1 MEMKKSLIKLQCVA
15 ALMLTVGAPTMQS
28 VSLVHADTT
37 TQTQKDATS
46 FEAKLTSK
54 SEQPGTVLLRH
65 TGGKELSLTKVE
77 LIDKDGKSLA
87 TIYDAAKEDASVT
100 KKGDDIFVK
109 FNAPKAEGMT
119 VKVSYDKS
127 KLGDKEAIATVAV
140 LLKDNGG
147 TAASKQFNAKTE
159 SKDAINK
166 SMDDALNELKELNK
180 DTSKKEDDSKK
191 DDTSKKEDDSKND
204 DSKKDE
210 SKKEDDSKKDDSKKD
225 DSKKDDTSKKED
237 DSKKDESKKDDSK
250 KDDSKK
256 DETKPSTDLK
266 KDDSKKDETKPSTD
280 LKKEDTN
287 KKDDK
292 LPETKPSTDDK
303 KDDVKKDETK
313 PSTDVK
319 KDDVKKDETKPS
331 TDVKKDDVKKDET
344 KPSTDV
350 KKDDV
355 KKDETK
361 PSTDVKKD
369 DVKKEE
375 GNGKND
381 RPSLDDLKKDE
392 TKPSTDV
399 KKDETKTAPTAD
411 AKNLFAPIVKEKY
424 DLSTH
429 RVDRAKTISEL
440 LVSSYEKASKNSK
453 LSDNVKAEK
462 EAADKAVA
470 NLKAEA
476 AKTSATPESLN
487 KAYSPAFDA
496 VKALSDKIDGKV
508 SNTVKKDDVKKDE
521 TKPSTDV
528 KKDDVK
534 KDQTKPSTDV
544 KKDDVKK
551 NDVKKDDVK
560 KDETK
565 PSTDVKKDEVKSD
578 ETKKDETAPSSDV
591 KKDEVKSD
599 DTTKDE
605 TKPSTDVKQDQ
616 TQPSSSAKIQGKA
629 PIKGKYANT
638 NEKTNPIAVIA
649 GALGLALAGIAGV
662 IGWKKHKESNENES
676 SEN

>member
-54 SEQPGTVLLRH
+54 SEQSGTVLLRH

-109 FNAPKAEGMT
+109 FDAPKAEGMT

-127 KLGDKEAIATVAV
+127 KLGEKEAIATVAV

-147 TAASKQFNAKTE
+147 TAASKQFNAKSE

-180 DTSKKEDDSKK
+180 DASKKEDDSKK
-191 DDTSKKEDDSKND
+191 DDTSKKEDD
-204 DSKKDE
+204 
-210 SKKEDDSKKDDSKKD
+210 
-225 DSKKDDTSKKED
+225 
-237 DSKKDESKKDDSK
+237 SKKDDSK

-256 DETKPSTDLK
+256 DETKPSTDSK
-266 KDDSKKDETKPSTD
+266 KDDTSKKDETEPSTD
-280 LKKEDTN
+280 LKKDDTN
-287 KKDDK
+287 KKDEK
-292 LPETKPSTDDK
+292 LPETKPST
-303 KDDVKKDETK
+303 DVKKDETK

-319 KDDVKKDETKPS
+319 KDETKPS
-331 TDVKKDDVKKDET
+331 TDV
-344 KPSTDV
+344 
-350 KKDDV
+350 
-355 KKDETK
+355 
-361 PSTDVKKD
+361 
-369 DVKKEE
+369 
-375 GNGKND
+375 
-381 RPSLDDLKKDE
+381 KKDE

-551 NDVKKDDVK
+551 DDVK

-578 ETKKDETAPSSDV
+578 DTK
-591 KKDEVKSD
+591 
-599 DTTKDE
+599 KDE

-649 GALGLALAGIAGV
+649 GALGLALAAVAGV

>member
-1 MEMKKSLIKLQCVA
+1 MKMKKSLIKLQCAA
-15 ALMLTVGAPTMQS
+15 ALMLTVGAPALQS
-28 VSLVHADTT
+28 VSLAHADTT
-37 TQTQKDATS
+37 TQTQKDAIS

-65 TGGKELSLTKVE
+65 TGGKDLSITKVE
-77 LIDKDGKSLA
+77 LLDKDEKSLA
-87 TIYDAAKEDASVT
+87 TIYDSAKEDASVT

-180 DTSKKEDDSKK
+180 EASKKEDDSKKDDSKKEDDSKK
-191 DDTSKKEDDSKND
+191 DDTSKKEDDSKKD
-204 DSKKDE
+204 DLKKDDVKKDDVKKDE
-210 SKKEDDSKKDDSKKD
+210 TKPSTDLKKEDDSKKDDSKKD
-225 DSKKDDTSKKED
+225 DSKQDDVKKN
-237 DSKKDESKKDDSK
+237 
-250 KDDSKK
+250 
-256 DETKPSTDLK
+256 
-266 KDDSKKDETKPSTD
+266 ETKPSTD
-280 LKKEDTN
+280 LKKEDDS
-287 KKDDK
+287 KKDDTFKKDEK
-292 LPETKPSTDDK
+292 LPETKPSTDLKKEDDSK
-303 KDDVKKDETK
+303 KDDTK
-313 PSTDVK
+313 PSTDL
-319 KDDVKKDETKPS
+319 
-331 TDVKKDDVKKDET
+331 
-344 KPSTDV
+344 
-350 KKDDV
+350 
-355 KKDETK
+355 
-361 PSTDVKKD
+361 
-369 DVKKEE
+369 KKEE
-375 GNGKND
+375 GNSKND
-381 RPSLDDLKKDE
+381 RPSLDDLKKDDASKKDD
-392 TKPSTDV
+392 TA

-411 AKNLFAPIVKEKY
+411 DKNLFAPIVKEKY

-453 LSDNVKAEK
+453 LLDNVKVEK

-470 NLKAEA
+470 ALKAEA

-487 KAYSPAFDA
+487 KAYSPTFDA

-521 TKPSTDV
+521 TKSSI
-528 KKDDVK
+528 DVK

-551 NDVKKDDVK
+551 
-560 KDETK
+560 DETK
-565 PSTDVKKDEVKSD
+565 PSTDV
-578 ETKKDETAPSSDV
+578 T
-591 KKDEVKSD
+591 KDEVKSD
-599 DTTKDE
+599 DTKKDE
-605 TKPSTDVKQDQ
+605 TVPLADVKQDQ
-616 TQPSSSAKIQGKA
+616 TQSSSSDKIQGKA
-629 PIKGKYANT
+629 IAKGKYANT
-638 NEKTNPIAVIA
+638 NEKSSPVASIV
-649 GALGLALAGIAGV
+649 GVLGLTLVGLAGF
-662 IGWKKHKESNENES
+662 IGWKKHKASNENES

>member
-147 TAASKQFNAKTE
+147 TAAAKQFNAKTE

-180 DTSKKEDDSKK
+180 DASKKEDDSKK
-191 DDTSKKEDDSKND
+191 DDTSKKEDTPKKEDDSKKD

-210 SKKEDDSKKDDSKKD
+210 SKKEEDSKKDDSKKD
-225 DSKKDDTSKKED
+225 DSKKDDAKKE
-237 DSKKDESKKDDSK
+237 DDSK

-266 KDDSKKDETKPSTD
+266 KDDTSKKDETKPSTD
-280 LKKEDTN
+280 LKKDDTN
-287 KKDDK
+287 KKDEK
-292 LPETKPSTDDK
+292 LPETKPST
-303 KDDVKKDETK
+303 DVKKDETK

-319 KDDVKKDETKPS
+319 KDETKPSTDVKKDETKPS
-331 TDVKKDDVKKDET
+331 TDVKKDETKPSTDVKKDET

-350 KKDDV
+350 KKDETKPSTDV

-361 PSTDVKKD
+361 PSTDV
-369 DVKKEE
+369 
-375 GNGKND
+375 
-381 RPSLDDLKKDE
+381 KKDE

-453 LSDNVKAEK
+453 LSDNVKSEK

-551 NDVKKDDVK
+551 NDLKKDDVK

-599 DTTKDE
+599 DTKKDE

-649 GALGLALAGIAGV
+649 GALGLALAAVAGV

>member
-1 MEMKKSLIKLQCVA
+1 M
-15 ALMLTVGAPTMQS
+15 
-28 VSLVHADTT
+28 
-37 TQTQKDATS
+37 
-46 FEAKLTSK
+46 
-54 SEQPGTVLLRH
+54 
-65 TGGKELSLTKVE
+65 
-77 LIDKDGKSLA
+77 
-87 TIYDAAKEDASVT
+87 
-100 KKGDDIFVK
+100 
-109 FNAPKAEGMT
+109 
-119 VKVSYDKS
+119 
-127 KLGDKEAIATVAV
+127 
-140 LLKDNGG
+140 
-147 TAASKQFNAKTE
+147 
-159 SKDAINK
+159 
-166 SMDDALNELKELNK
+166 
-180 DTSKKEDDSKK
+180 
-191 DDTSKKEDDSKND
+191 
-204 DSKKDE
+204 
-210 SKKEDDSKKDDSKKD
+210 
-225 DSKKDDTSKKED
+225 
-237 DSKKDESKKDDSK
+237 
-250 KDDSKK
+250 
-256 DETKPSTDLK
+256 
-266 KDDSKKDETKPSTD
+266 
-280 LKKEDTN
+280 
-287 KKDDK
+287 
-292 LPETKPSTDDK
+292 
-303 KDDVKKDETK
+303 KKDETK

-319 KDDVKKDETKPS
+319 KDETKPS
-331 TDVKKDDVKKDET
+331 TDV
-344 KPSTDV
+344 
-350 KKDDV
+350 
-355 KKDETK
+355 
-361 PSTDVKKD
+361 
-369 DVKKEE
+369 
-375 GNGKND
+375 
-381 RPSLDDLKKDE
+381 KKDE

-453 LSDNVKAEK
+453 LSDNVKSEK

-551 NDVKKDDVK
+551 DDVKKNDVKKDDVK

-599 DTTKDE
+599 DTKKDE

-649 GALGLALAGIAGV
+649 GALGLALAAVAGV

>member
-54 SEQPGTVLLRH
+54 SEQPGTALLRH

-77 LIDKDGKSLA
+77 LIDKDGKSLS

-127 KLGDKEAIATVAV
+127 KLGEKEAIATVAV

-191 DDTSKKEDDSKND
+191 DDSKKDDTSKKEDDSKKED
-204 DSKKDE
+204 TP
-210 SKKEDDSKKDDSKKD
+210 KKEDDSKKDDSKKD
-225 DSKKDDTSKKED
+225 DSKKDD
-237 DSKKDESKKDDSK
+237 SKKDDS
-250 KDDSKK
+250 
-256 DETKPSTDLK
+256 
-266 KDDSKKDETKPSTD
+266 KPSTD

-292 LPETKPSTDDK
+292 LPETKPSTDLKKEDDSK
-303 KDDVKKDETK
+303 KDDTSKKDGIKKDETKPSTDVKKDETK

-331 TDVKKDDVKKDET
+331 TDVKKDETKPSTDVKKEDGNGKNDRLSLDDLKKDET

-350 KKDDV
+350 KKDQ
-355 KKDETK
+355 
-361 PSTDVKKD
+361 
-369 DVKKEE
+369 
-375 GNGKND
+375 
-381 RPSLDDLKKDE
+381 

-508 SNTVKKDDVKKDE
+508 SNTVKKDDVKKEE

-534 KDQTKPSTDV
+534 KDVTKPSTDV

-578 ETKKDETAPSSDV
+578 DAKKDETAPSSDV

-599 DTTKDE
+599 DTKKDE

-649 GALGLALAGIAGV
+649 GALGLALAAVAGV

>member
-37 TQTQKDATS
+37 TQTQKDTTS

-191 DDTSKKEDDSKND
+191 DDTSKKD
-204 DSKKDE
+204 DSKKDDSKKDD

-225 DSKKDDTSKKED
+225 DSKKDD
-237 DSKKDESKKDDSK
+237 SKKDDSK
-250 KDDSKK
+250 KDDS
-256 DETKPSTDLK
+256 K

-292 LPETKPSTDDK
+292 LPETKPSTDLKKEDDSK
-303 KDDVKKDETK
+303 KDDTK

-319 KDDVKKDETKPS
+319 KD
-331 TDVKKDDVKKDET
+331 DVKKDDVKKDET

-578 ETKKDETAPSSDV
+578 DTKKDETAPSSDV

-649 GALGLALAGIAGV
+649 GALGLALAAVAGV
-662 IGWKKHKESNENES
+662 IGWKKRKESNENES

>member
-54 SEQPGTVLLRH
+54 SEQPGTALLRH

-191 DDTSKKEDDSKND
+191 DDTSKKD

-210 SKKEDDSKKDDSKKD
+210 SKKEDTPKKEDDSKKDDSKKDDSKKDDSKKEDDSKKDDSKKD
-225 DSKKDDTSKKED
+225 DSKKDD
-237 DSKKDESKKDDSK
+237 SKKDDSK
-250 KDDSKK
+250 KDDS
-256 DETKPSTDLK
+256 K

-292 LPETKPSTDDK
+292 LPETKPSTDLKKEDDPK
-303 KDDVKKDETK
+303 KDDTSKKDDSKKDETK

-344 KPSTDV
+344 KPSTDL
-350 KKDDV
+350 KKD
-355 KKDETK
+355 
-361 PSTDVKKD
+361 DVKKD

-508 SNTVKKDDVKKDE
+508 SNTVKKDDVKKEE

-565 PSTDVKKDEVKSD
+565 PSTDVKKDDVKSD

-599 DTTKDE
+599 ETKKDE
-605 TKPSTDVKQDQ
+605 TKPSTDAKQDQ
-616 TQPSSSAKIQGKA
+616 TQSSSAKIQGKA

>member
-54 SEQPGTVLLRH
+54 SEQSGTVLLRH

-77 LIDKDGKSLA
+77 LLDKDGKSLA

-191 DDTSKKEDDSKND
+191 DDS
-204 DSKKDE
+204 
-210 SKKEDDSKKDDSKKD
+210 
-225 DSKKDDTSKKED
+225 
-237 DSKKDESKKDDSK
+237 
-250 KDDSKK
+250 
-256 DETKPSTDLK
+256 K

-319 KDDVKKDETKPS
+319 KDETKPS

-361 PSTDVKKD
+361 PSTDVKKED
-369 DVKKEE
+369 

-392 TKPSTDV
+392 TKPSTDVKKDQTKPSTDV

-508 SNTVKKDDVKKDE
+508 SNTVKKDDVKKEE

-534 KDQTKPSTDV
+534 KDVAKPSTDV

-551 NDVKKDDVK
+551 DDVKKDDVK

-599 DTTKDE
+599 DTKKDE

-649 GALGLALAGIAGV
+649 GALGLALAAVAGV

>member
-65 TGGKELSLTKVE
+65 TDGKELSLTKVE
-77 LIDKDGKSLA
+77 LLDKDGKSLA

-180 DTSKKEDDSKK
+180 DASKKEDDSKK
-191 DDTSKKEDDSKND
+191 DDTSKKD

-225 DSKKDDTSKKED
+225 DSKKDD
-237 DSKKDESKKDDSK
+237 SKKDDSKKDDSK

-256 DETKPSTDLK
+256 DETKPSTDLKKDDSKKDDSKKDDSK

-292 LPETKPSTDDK
+292 LPETKPSTDLKKEDDSK
-303 KDDVKKDETK
+303 KDDTSKKDETKPSTDVKKDETK

-344 KPSTDV
+344 KPSTDL
-350 KKDDV
+350 
-355 KKDETK
+355 
-361 PSTDVKKD
+361 KKD

-453 LSDNVKAEK
+453 SSDNVKAEK

-470 NLKAEA
+470 ALKAEA

-496 VKALSDKIDGKV
+496 VKALSDKIDGKT

-534 KDQTKPSTDV
+534 
-544 KKDDVKK
+544 
-551 NDVKKDDVK
+551 
-560 KDETK
+560 
-565 PSTDVKKDEVKSD
+565 
-578 ETKKDETAPSSDV
+578 
-591 KKDEVKSD
+591 
-599 DTTKDE
+599 KDE

-649 GALGLALAGIAGV
+649 GALGLAFAGIVGV

>member
-37 TQTQKDATS
+37 TQAQKDATS

-87 TIYDAAKEDASVT
+87 TIYDAAKEDSSVT

-147 TAASKQFNAKTE
+147 TAAAKQFNAKTE

-180 DTSKKEDDSKK
+180 DASKKE
-191 DDTSKKEDDSKND
+191 
-204 DSKKDE
+204 
-210 SKKEDDSKKDDSKKD
+210 DDSKKD

-237 DSKKDESKKDDSK
+237 DSKKDDSKKDESKKDDTSKKEDDSK

-256 DETKPSTDLK
+256 DDAKKDDAKKEDDSK

-313 PSTDVK
+313 PSTDDK

-344 KPSTDV
+344 KPSTDL

-361 PSTDVKKD
+361 PSTDLKKD

-487 KAYSPAFDA
+487 KAYSQAFDA

-551 NDVKKDDVK
+551 DDVKKNDVKKDDVK

-565 PSTDVKKDEVKSD
+565 PSTDVKKDDVKSD

-599 DTTKDE
+599 DTKKDE

-649 GALGLALAGIAGV
+649 GALGLALAAVAGV

>member
-37 TQTQKDATS
+37 TTQTQKDATS

-54 SEQPGTVLLRH
+54 SEQPGTALLRH

-127 KLGDKEAIATVAV
+127 KLGEKEAIATVAV

-191 DDTSKKEDDSKND
+191 DDTSKKDDSKKDDSKKDDSKKD

-225 DSKKDDTSKKED
+225 DSKKDDAKKE
-237 DSKKDESKKDDSK
+237 DDSK

-266 KDDSKKDETKPSTD
+266 KDD
-280 LKKEDTN
+280 TN
-287 KKDDK
+287 KKDEK
-292 LPETKPSTDDK
+292 LPETKPST
-303 KDDVKKDETK
+303 DVKKDETK
-313 PSTDVK
+313 PSTDV
-319 KDDVKKDETKPS
+319 
-331 TDVKKDDVKKDET
+331 
-344 KPSTDV
+344 
-350 KKDDV
+350 
-355 KKDETK
+355 
-361 PSTDVKKD
+361 
-369 DVKKEE
+369 
-375 GNGKND
+375 
-381 RPSLDDLKKDE
+381 KKDE

-453 LSDNVKAEK
+453 LSDNVKSEK

-551 NDVKKDDVK
+551 NDVKKNDVKKDDVK

-578 ETKKDETAPSSDV
+578 DAKKDETAPSSDV

-599 DTTKDE
+599 DTKKDE

-649 GALGLALAGIAGV
+649 GALGLALAGVAGV

>member
-54 SEQPGTVLLRH
+54 SEQPGTALLRH

-147 TAASKQFNAKTE
+147 TAAAKQFNAKSE

-191 DDTSKKEDDSKND
+191 DDTSKKEDDSKKDESKKDDSKKED

-210 SKKEDDSKKDDSKKD
+210 SKKDDSKKEDDSKKDDSKKD
-225 DSKKDDTSKKED
+225 ESKKDDSKKDD
-237 DSKKDESKKDDSK
+237 SKKDDSK

-266 KDDSKKDETKPSTD
+266 KDDSKKDETKPSTG
-280 LKKEDTN
+280 LKKDDTN
-287 KKDDK
+287 KKDEK
-292 LPETKPSTDDK
+292 LPETKPST
-303 KDDVKKDETK
+303 DVKKDETK

-319 KDDVKKDETKPS
+319 KDETKPSTDVKKDETKPS
-331 TDVKKDDVKKDET
+331 TDVKKDETKPSTDVKKDET

-350 KKDDV
+350 
-355 KKDETK
+355 
-361 PSTDVKKD
+361 
-369 DVKKEE
+369 
-375 GNGKND
+375 
-381 RPSLDDLKKDE
+381 KKDE

-508 SNTVKKDDVKKDE
+508 SNTVKKDDVTKEE

-534 KDQTKPSTDV
+534 KDVTKPST
-544 KKDDVKK
+544 DVKK

-565 PSTDVKKDEVKSD
+565 PSTDVKKDDVKSD
-578 ETKKDETAPSSDV
+578 ETEKDETAPSSDV

-599 DTTKDE
+599 DTKKDE

>member
-77 LIDKDGKSLA
+77 LLDKDGKSLA
-87 TIYDAAKEDASVT
+87 TIYDTAKEDSSVT

-147 TAASKQFNAKTE
+147 TAASKQFNAKSE

-191 DDTSKKEDDSKND
+191 DDTSKKEDDSKKDESKKDDSKKD

-210 SKKEDDSKKDDSKKD
+210 SKKEDDSKKDDSKK
-225 DSKKDDTSKKED
+225 ED
-237 DSKKDESKKDDSK
+237 SKKDDSK

-266 KDDSKKDETKPSTD
+266 KDDVKKDETKPSTD
-280 LKKEDTN
+280 L
-287 KKDDK
+287 
-292 LPETKPSTDDK
+292 
-303 KDDVKKDETK
+303 
-313 PSTDVK
+313 
-319 KDDVKKDETKPS
+319 
-331 TDVKKDDVKKDET
+331 
-344 KPSTDV
+344 
-350 KKDDV
+350 
-355 KKDETK
+355 
-361 PSTDVKKD
+361 KKD

-508 SNTVKKDDVKKDE
+508 SDTVKKDDVKKEE

-544 KKDDVKK
+544 KKDETKPSTDA
-551 NDVKKDDVK
+551 KKDDVK

-565 PSTDVKKDEVKSD
+565 PSTDVKKDDVKSD
-578 ETKKDETAPSSDV
+578 ETKKDETAPSTDF

-599 DTTKDE
+599 DTKKDE

-616 TQPSSSAKIQGKA
+616 TQPASSAKIQGKA

>member
-1 MEMKKSLIKLQCVA
+1 MKMKKSLIKLQCAA
-15 ALMLTVGAPTMQS
+15 ALMLTVGAPALQS

-54 SEQPGTVLLRH
+54 SEQLGTVLLRH
-65 TGGKELSLTKVE
+65 TGGKDLSITKVE
-77 LIDKDGKSLA
+77 LLDKDGKSLA

-127 KLGDKEAIATVAV
+127 KLGEKEAIATVAV

-147 TAASKQFNAKTE
+147 TAASKQFNSKTE

-191 DDTSKKEDDSKND
+191 DDSKKEDDSKKD
-204 DSKKDE
+204 DVKK
-210 SKKEDDSKKDDSKKD
+210 DDSKKDDSKKD
-225 DSKKDDTSKKED
+225 DSKKDDSKKDDVKKDDVKKDDVKKD
-237 DSKKDESKKDDSK
+237 DSKPSTDLKKEDDSK

-256 DETKPSTDLK
+256 DDTKPSTDL
-266 KDDSKKDETKPSTD
+266 
-280 LKKEDTN
+280 
-287 KKDDK
+287 
-292 LPETKPSTDDK
+292 
-303 KDDVKKDETK
+303 
-313 PSTDVK
+313 
-319 KDDVKKDETKPS
+319 
-331 TDVKKDDVKKDET
+331 
-344 KPSTDV
+344 
-350 KKDDV
+350 
-355 KKDETK
+355 
-361 PSTDVKKD
+361 
-369 DVKKEE
+369 KKEE

-381 RPSLDDLKKDE
+381 RPSLDDLKKDDTAKKDE
-392 TKPSTDV
+392 TKPSTDL
-399 KKDETKTAPTAD
+399 KKDNTLKKEEGNGKNDRPSLDDLKKDDANVKNDRPSLDDLKKDKTNIAPTAD
-411 AKNLFAPIVKEKY
+411 SKNLFAPIVKEKY

-470 NLKAEA
+470 ALKSET
-476 AKTSATPESLN
+476 AKTSVTSESLN
-487 KAYSPAFDA
+487 KAYSSAFDA

-551 NDVKKDDVK
+551 
-560 KDETK
+560 DETK
-565 PSTDVKKDEVKSD
+565 PSADV
-578 ETKKDETAPSSDV
+578 T
-591 KKDEVKSD
+591 KDEVKSD
-599 DTTKDE
+599 DAKKDE
-605 TKPSTDVKQDQ
+605 TQS
-616 TQPSSSAKIQGKA
+616 SSSAKIQGKA
-629 PIKGKYANT
+629 PAKGKYANT
-638 NEKTNPIAVIA
+638 NEKSSPVASIV
-649 GALGLALAGIAGV
+649 GVLGLALVGLAGF
-662 IGWKKHKESNENES
+662 IGWKKHKASNENQS
-676 SEN
+676 S

>member
-15 ALMLTVGAPTMQS
+15 ALMLTVGAPTLQS

-54 SEQPGTVLLRH
+54 SEQSGTVLLRH
-65 TGGKELSLTKVE
+65 TGGKDLSITKVE
-77 LIDKDGKSLA
+77 LLDKDGKSLA
-87 TIYDAAKEDASVT
+87 TVYDAAKEDASVT

-127 KLGDKEAIATVAV
+127 KLGEKEAIATVAV

-147 TAASKQFNAKTE
+147 TAAAKQFNAKSE

-180 DTSKKEDDSKK
+180 DASKKEDDSKK
-191 DDTSKKEDDSKND
+191 DDTSKKEDTP
-204 DSKKDE
+204 
-210 SKKEDDSKKDDSKKD
+210 KKEDDSKKD
-225 DSKKDDTSKKED
+225 DSKKDDTSKKD
-237 DSKKDESKKDDSK
+237 DSKKDDAKKDDTSKKDDSKKDDAKKEGDSKKDDSK

-256 DETKPSTDLK
+256 DETKPSIDLK
-266 KDDSKKDETKPSTD
+266 KDDTSKKDETKPSTD

-292 LPETKPSTDDK
+292 LPETKPSTD
-303 KDDVKKDETK
+303 
-313 PSTDVK
+313 VK

-331 TDVKKDDVKKDET
+331 TDVKKDETKPSTDVKKDET

-350 KKDDV
+350 KKD
-355 KKDETK
+355 ETK
-361 PSTDVKKD
+361 PSTDVKKED
-369 DVKKEE
+369 

-399 KKDETKTAPTAD
+399 KKDQTKPSTDVKKDETKTAPAAD

-470 NLKAEA
+470 TLKEEA

-528 KKDDVK
+528 KKD
-534 KDQTKPSTDV
+534 QTKPST
-544 KKDDVKK
+544 
-551 NDVKKDDVK
+551 DVK

-565 PSTDVKKDEVKSD
+565 PSTDVKKDDAKKD
-578 ETKKDETAPSSDV
+578 ETKPSTDVKKDETAPST
-591 KKDEVKSD
+591 
-599 DTTKDE
+599 DTKKDE

>member
-65 TGGKELSLTKVE
+65 TGGKELSLIKVE
-77 LIDKDGKSLA
+77 LLDKDGKSLA

-127 KLGDKEAIATVAV
+127 KLGEKEAMATVAV

-147 TAASKQFNAKTE
+147 TAAAKQFNAKSE

-191 DDTSKKEDDSKND
+191 DDSKKDDSKKDDSKKDESRKEDDSKKD

-225 DSKKDDTSKKED
+225 DSKKDD
-237 DSKKDESKKDDSK
+237 SKKDESKKEDDSK

-266 KDDSKKDETKPSTD
+266 KDDTNKKDEKLPETKPSTDVKKDETKPSTDVKKDETKPSTD
-280 LKKEDTN
+280 LKKD
-287 KKDDK
+287 
-292 LPETKPSTDDK
+292 ETKPSTDVK
-303 KDDVKKDETK
+303 KDETKPSTDVKKDQTKPSTDLKKDETKPSTDVKKDETK

-319 KDDVKKDETKPS
+319 KDDVKKDETK
-331 TDVKKDDVKKDET
+331 
-344 KPSTDV
+344 
-350 KKDDV
+350 
-355 KKDETK
+355 
-361 PSTDVKKD
+361 
-369 DVKKEE
+369 
-375 GNGKND
+375 
-381 RPSLDDLKKDE
+381 
-392 TKPSTDV
+392 
-399 KKDETKTAPTAD
+399 TAPAAD

-496 VKALSDKIDGKV
+496 VKSLSDKIDGK
-508 SNTVKKDDVKKDE
+508 SSATVKKDDVKKDE

-528 KKDDVK
+528 KKDDTK
-534 KDQTKPSTDV
+534 KDETKPST
-544 KKDDVKK
+544 
-551 NDVKKDDVK
+551 DVK

-565 PSTDVKKDEVKSD
+565 PSTDVKKDDV
-578 ETKKDETAPSSDV
+578 KKDETAPSTDV
-591 KKDEVKSD
+591 KKDETAPSTDVKKD
-599 DTTKDE
+599 DAKKDE
-605 TKPSTDVKQDQ
+605 TKPSSDVKQDQ
-616 TQPSSSAKIQGKA
+616 TQSSSAKIQGEA
-629 PIKGKYANT
+629 PIKGKYADT
-638 NEKTNPIAVIA
+638 NEKSNPIAVIA
-649 GALGLALAGIAGV
+649 GALGLALAGLAGF

>member
-147 TAASKQFNAKTE
+147 TAAAKQFNAKSE

-191 DDTSKKEDDSKND
+191 DDTSKKDDSKKD

-225 DSKKDDTSKKED
+225 DSKKDDAKKE
-237 DSKKDESKKDDSK
+237 DDSK

-266 KDDSKKDETKPSTD
+266 KDDTSKKDETKPSTD
-280 LKKEDTN
+280 LKKDDTN
-287 KKDDK
+287 KKDEK
-292 LPETKPSTDDK
+292 LPETKPST
-303 KDDVKKDETK
+303 DVKKDETK

-319 KDDVKKDETKPS
+319 KDETKPSTDVKNDETKPSTDVKKDETKPS
-331 TDVKKDDVKKDET
+331 TDVKKDET

-350 KKDDV
+350 
-355 KKDETK
+355 
-361 PSTDVKKD
+361 
-369 DVKKEE
+369 
-375 GNGKND
+375 
-381 RPSLDDLKKDE
+381 KKDE

-534 KDQTKPSTDV
+534 KNDV
-544 KKDDVKK
+544 KKD
-551 NDVKKDDVK
+551 DVKKDDVK

-578 ETKKDETAPSSDV
+578 DAKKDETAPSSDV

-599 DTTKDE
+599 DTKKDE
-605 TKPSTDVKQDQ
+605 TNPSTDVKQDQ

>member
-15 ALMLTVGAPTMQS
+15 ALMLTVGAPTLQS

-65 TGGKELSLTKVE
+65 TGGKDLSITKVE
-77 LIDKDGKSLA
+77 LLDKDGKSLA
-87 TIYDAAKEDASVT
+87 TVYDAAKEDASVT
-100 KKGDDIFVK
+100 KKGDDVFVK

-127 KLGDKEAIATVAV
+127 KLGEKEAIATVAV

-147 TAASKQFNAKTE
+147 TAAAKQFNAKSE

-166 SMDDALNELKELNK
+166 SMDDALSELKELNK
-180 DTSKKEDDSKK
+180 DASKKEDDSKK
-191 DDTSKKEDDSKND
+191 DDAKKDDSKKDESKKD

-210 SKKEDDSKKDDSKKD
+210 SKKEDDSKKDDTSKKD
-225 DSKKDDTSKKED
+225 EIKPSTDSKKDDT
-237 DSKKDESKKDDSK
+237 
-250 KDDSKK
+250 SKK
-256 DETKPSTDLK
+256 DETKPSTDSK
-266 KDDSKKDETKPSTD
+266 KDDTSKKDETKPSTD

-292 LPETKPSTDDK
+292 LPETKPSTD
-303 KDDVKKDETK
+303 
-313 PSTDVK
+313 VK

-331 TDVKKDDVKKDET
+331 TDVKKDETKPSTDVKKDET

-350 KKDDV
+350 KKEDGNGKNDRLSLDDL

-369 DVKKEE
+369 Q
-375 GNGKND
+375 
-381 RPSLDDLKKDE
+381 

-534 KDQTKPSTDV
+534 KDETKPST
-544 KKDDVKK
+544 
-551 NDVKKDDVK
+551 DVKKDDVK

-578 ETKKDETAPSSDV
+578 DTK
-591 KKDEVKSD
+591 
-599 DTTKDE
+599 KDE
-605 TKPSTDVKQDQ
+605 TKPSTDAKQDQ
-616 TQPSSSAKIQGKA
+616 TQSSSAKIQGKA

-638 NEKTNPIAVIA
+638 NEKSNPIAAIA
-649 GALGLALAGIAGV
+649 GALGLALVGLAGF
-662 IGWKKHKESNENES
+662 IGWKKHKESHENES

>member
-191 DDTSKKEDDSKND
+191 DDTSKKEDDSK
-204 DSKKDE
+204 KDE
-210 SKKEDDSKKDDSKKD
+210 SKKDDSKKDDSKKDDSKKD
-225 DSKKDDTSKKED
+225 DSKKDDTSKK
-237 DSKKDESKKDDSK
+237 
-250 KDDSKK
+250 DDSKK
-256 DETKPSTDLK
+256 DETKPSTDL
-266 KDDSKKDETKPSTD
+266 
-280 LKKEDTN
+280 
-287 KKDDK
+287 
-292 LPETKPSTDDK
+292 
-303 KDDVKKDETK
+303 KKDETK

-344 KPSTDV
+344 KPSTDL
-350 KKDDV
+350 
-355 KKDETK
+355 
-361 PSTDVKKD
+361 KKD

-508 SNTVKKDDVKKDE
+508 SNTVKKDDVKKEE
-521 TKPSTDV
+521 TKPST
-528 KKDDVK
+528 DVK

-578 ETKKDETAPSSDV
+578 DAKKDETAPSSDV

-599 DTTKDE
+599 DTKKDE

-649 GALGLALAGIAGV
+649 GALGLALAGVAGV

>member
-109 FNAPKAEGMT
+109 FNAPKTEGMT

-127 KLGDKEAIATVAV
+127 KLGEKEAIATVAV

-191 DDTSKKEDDSKND
+191 DDTSKKDDSKKDDSKKDDSKKDDSKKD

-225 DSKKDDTSKKED
+225 DSKKDDAKKE
-237 DSKKDESKKDDSK
+237 DDSK

-266 KDDSKKDETKPSTD
+266 KDDTSKKDETKPSTD
-280 LKKEDTN
+280 LKKDDTN
-287 KKDDK
+287 KKDEK
-292 LPETKPSTDDK
+292 LPETKPST
-303 KDDVKKDETK
+303 DVKKDETK

-319 KDDVKKDETKPS
+319 KDETKPSTDVKKDETKPSTDAKKDETKPSTDVKKDETKPS
-331 TDVKKDDVKKDET
+331 TDVKKDETKPSTDVKKDET

-350 KKDDV
+350 
-355 KKDETK
+355 
-361 PSTDVKKD
+361 
-369 DVKKEE
+369 
-375 GNGKND
+375 
-381 RPSLDDLKKDE
+381 KKDE

-399 KKDETKTAPTAD
+399 KKDETKTAHTAD

-560 KDETK
+560 KDDVKKDETK

-578 ETKKDETAPSSDV
+578 DTKKDETAPSSDV

-649 GALGLALAGIAGV
+649 GALGLALAAVAGV

>member
-54 SEQPGTVLLRH
+54 SEQPGTALLRH

-127 KLGDKEAIATVAV
+127 KLGEKEAMATVAV

-147 TAASKQFNAKTE
+147 TAAAKQFNAKSE

-180 DTSKKEDDSKK
+180 D
-191 DDTSKKEDDSKND
+191 
-204 DSKKDE
+204 E
-210 SKKEDDSKKDDSKKD
+210 SKKE
-225 DSKKDDTSKKED
+225 
-237 DSKKDESKKDDSK
+237 DDSK

-266 KDDSKKDETKPSTD
+266 KDDTSKKDETKPSTD

-303 KDDVKKDETK
+303 KD
-313 PSTDVK
+313 DVK

-355 KKDETK
+355 KKDDVKNDETK

-369 DVKKEE
+369 DVKKDET
-375 GNGKND
+375 K
-381 RPSLDDLKKDE
+381 PSTDLKKDDLKKDETKPSTDVKKDE

-534 KDQTKPSTDV
+534 KDQTRPSTDV

-578 ETKKDETAPSSDV
+578 DAKKDETAPSSDV

-599 DTTKDE
+599 DTKKDE

>member
-54 SEQPGTVLLRH
+54 SEQPGTALLRH

-147 TAASKQFNAKTE
+147 TAAAKQFNAKTE

-180 DTSKKEDDSKK
+180 
-191 DDTSKKEDDSKND
+191 
-204 DSKKDE
+204 
-210 SKKEDDSKKDDSKKD
+210 
-225 DSKKDDTSKKED
+225 DTSKKED

-280 LKKEDTN
+280 LKKDDTSKKDETKPSTDLKKDDTN
-287 KKDDK
+287 KKDEK
-292 LPETKPSTDDK
+292 LPETKPST
-303 KDDVKKDETK
+303 DVKKDETK

-319 KDDVKKDETKPS
+319 KDETKPSTDVKKDETKPS
-331 TDVKKDDVKKDET
+331 TDV
-344 KPSTDV
+344 
-350 KKDDV
+350 
-355 KKDETK
+355 
-361 PSTDVKKD
+361 
-369 DVKKEE
+369 
-375 GNGKND
+375 
-381 RPSLDDLKKDE
+381 KKDE

-453 LSDNVKAEK
+453 LSDNVKSEK

-560 KDETK
+560 KDDVKKDETK
-565 PSTDVKKDEVKSD
+565 PSTDVKKDDVKSD
-578 ETKKDETAPSSDV
+578 ETKKDETAPSTDV

-599 DTTKDE
+599 DTKKDE

-649 GALGLALAGIAGV
+649 GALGLALAGVAGV

>member
-1 MEMKKSLIKLQCVA
+1 
-15 ALMLTVGAPTMQS
+15 
-28 VSLVHADTT
+28 
-37 TQTQKDATS
+37 
-46 FEAKLTSK
+46 
-54 SEQPGTVLLRH
+54 
-65 TGGKELSLTKVE
+65 
-77 LIDKDGKSLA
+77 
-87 TIYDAAKEDASVT
+87 
-100 KKGDDIFVK
+100 
-109 FNAPKAEGMT
+109 
-119 VKVSYDKS
+119 
-127 KLGDKEAIATVAV
+127 
-140 LLKDNGG
+140 
-147 TAASKQFNAKTE
+147 
-159 SKDAINK
+159 
-166 SMDDALNELKELNK
+166 
-180 DTSKKEDDSKK
+180 
-191 DDTSKKEDDSKND
+191 
-204 DSKKDE
+204 
-210 SKKEDDSKKDDSKKD
+210 
-225 DSKKDDTSKKED
+225 
-237 DSKKDESKKDDSK
+237 
-250 KDDSKK
+250 
-256 DETKPSTDLK
+256 
-266 KDDSKKDETKPSTD
+266 
-280 LKKEDTN
+280 
-287 KKDDK
+287 
-292 LPETKPSTDDK
+292 
-303 KDDVKKDETK
+303 
-313 PSTDVK
+313 
-319 KDDVKKDETKPS
+319 
-331 TDVKKDDVKKDET
+331 
-344 KPSTDV
+344 
-350 KKDDV
+350 
-355 KKDETK
+355 
-361 PSTDVKKD
+361 
-369 DVKKEE
+369 
-375 GNGKND
+375 
-381 RPSLDDLKKDE
+381 
-392 TKPSTDV
+392 V

-508 SNTVKKDDVKKDE
+508 SNTVKKDDVKKEE

-534 KDQTKPSTDV
+534 KDVTKPSTDV
-544 KKDDVKK
+544 KKNDVKK
-551 NDVKKDDVK
+551 DDVKKDDVK

-565 PSTDVKKDEVKSD
+565 PSTDVKKDDVKSD

-599 DTTKDE
+599 DTEKDE
-605 TKPSTDVKQDQ
+605 TAPSTDVKQDQ

-649 GALGLALAGIAGV
+649 GALGLAFAGIAGV

>member
-127 KLGDKEAIATVAV
+127 KLGEKEAIATVAV

-147 TAASKQFNAKTE
+147 TAAAKQFNAKSE

-191 DDTSKKEDDSKND
+191 DDTSKKD

-225 DSKKDDTSKKED
+225 DSKKDDSKKDDSKKDDTSKKED
-237 DSKKDESKKDDSK
+237 DSKKDDSKKDESKKDESKKDDSK

-266 KDDSKKDETKPSTD
+266 KDD
-280 LKKEDTN
+280 TN
-287 KKDDK
+287 KKDEK
-292 LPETKPSTDDK
+292 LPETKPST
-303 KDDVKKDETK
+303 DVKKDETK

-319 KDDVKKDETKPS
+319 KDETKPSTDVKKDETKPS
-331 TDVKKDDVKKDET
+331 TDVKKDETKPSTDVKKDET

-350 KKDDV
+350 KKDETKPSTDV

-361 PSTDVKKD
+361 PSTDV
-369 DVKKEE
+369 
-375 GNGKND
+375 
-381 RPSLDDLKKDE
+381 KKDE

-534 KDQTKPSTDV
+534 KDETKPSTDV

-551 NDVKKDDVK
+551 DDVKKDDVKKDDVK

-578 ETKKDETAPSSDV
+578 DAKKDETAPSSDV

-599 DTTKDE
+599 DTKKDE

>member
-1 MEMKKSLIKLQCVA
+1 MYNSLIRLILKKVSTRSMEMKKSLIKLQCAA
-15 ALMLTVGAPTMQS
+15 ALMLAVGAPALQS
-28 VSLVHADTT
+28 VSIVHADTT
-37 TQTQKDATS
+37 TQTQKDSSS

-54 SEQPGTVLLRH
+54 SEQPGTILLRH
-65 TGGKELSLTKVE
+65 TGGKDLSLTKVE

-127 KLGDKEAIATVAV
+127 KLGDKEALATVAV

-147 TAASKQFNAKTE
+147 TAAAKQFNSKTE

-191 DDTSKKEDDSKND
+191 DDVKKEDDSKPSTD
-204 DSKKDE
+204 L
-210 SKKEDDSKKDDSKKD
+210 KKDDSKKD
-225 DSKKDDTSKKED
+225 DVKKDDV
-237 DSKKDESKKDDSK
+237 KKDDVK
-250 KDDSKK
+250 KDDVKKDDVKKDDVKKDDAAKK

-266 KDDSKKDETKPSTD
+266 KDDTVKKDDANGKNDRPSLDDLKKDDTAKKDETKPSTD
-280 LKKEDTN
+280 LKKDDT
-287 KKDDK
+287 
-292 LPETKPSTDDK
+292 L
-303 KDDVKKDETK
+303 
-313 PSTDVK
+313 
-319 KDDVKKDETKPS
+319 
-331 TDVKKDDVKKDET
+331 
-344 KPSTDV
+344 
-350 KKDDV
+350 
-355 KKDETK
+355 
-361 PSTDVKKD
+361 
-369 DVKKEE
+369 KKEE

-381 RPSLDDLKKDE
+381 RPSLDDLKKDNSNG
-392 TKPSTDV
+392 KNDRPSLDDL

-411 AKNLFAPIVKEKY
+411 SKNLFAPIVKEKY

-453 LSDNVKAEK
+453 LLDNVKSEK

-470 NLKAEA
+470 ALKSET

-487 KAYSPAFDA
+487 KAYSSAFDA

-508 SNTVKKDDVKKDE
+508 SNTVKKDDVKKD
-521 TKPSTDV
+521 
-528 KKDDVK
+528 DVK

-544 KKDDVKK
+544 KKD
-551 NDVKKDDVK
+551 DVKKDDVK

-578 ETKKDETAPSSDV
+578 DTKKDETVPL
-591 KKDEVKSD
+591 
-599 DTTKDE
+599 
-605 TKPSTDVKQDQ
+605 TDAKQDQ
-616 TQPSSSAKIQGKA
+616 TQSSSSDKIQDKA
-629 PIKGKYANT
+629 TAKGKFANT
-638 NEKTNPIAVIA
+638 GEKSSPVAAIA
-649 GALGLALAGIAGV
+649 GALGLALAGLAGF
-662 IGWKKHKESNENES
+662 INWKKRKI
-676 SEN
+676 

>member
-54 SEQPGTVLLRH
+54 SEQPGTALLRH

-127 KLGDKEAIATVAV
+127 RLGDKEAIATVAV

-191 DDTSKKEDDSKND
+191 DDTSKKD

-210 SKKEDDSKKDDSKKD
+210 SKKDDSKKDDSKKDDSKKDDSKKEDDSKKDESKKDDTSKKEDDSKKDDSKKD

-237 DSKKDESKKDDSK
+237 DSKKDDS
-250 KDDSKK
+250 
-256 DETKPSTDLK
+256 K

-303 KDDVKKDETK
+303 KDDVKKD
-313 PSTDVK
+313 
-319 KDDVKKDETKPS
+319 DVKKDETKPS
-331 TDVKKDDVKKDET
+331 TDVKKDDV
-344 KPSTDV
+344 
-350 KKDDV
+350 
-355 KKDETK
+355 
-361 PSTDVKKD
+361 
-369 DVKKEE
+369 
-375 GNGKND
+375 
-381 RPSLDDLKKDE
+381 KKDE

-453 LSDNVKAEK
+453 LSDIVKAEK

-534 KDQTKPSTDV
+534 KDVTKPSTDV

-565 PSTDVKKDEVKSD
+565 PSTDVKKDDVKSD

>member
-147 TAASKQFNAKTE
+147 TAAAKQFNAKTE

-191 DDTSKKEDDSKND
+191 DDAKKDESKKDDTSKKEDDP
-204 DSKKDE
+204 
-210 SKKEDDSKKDDSKKD
+210 KKD

-237 DSKKDESKKDDSK
+237 DSKKDDSKKDESKKDESKKDDSK

-292 LPETKPSTDDK
+292 LPETKPSTDLKKEDDSKKDDTSK

-319 KDDVKKDETKPS
+319 KDETKPSTDVKKDETKPS
-331 TDVKKDDVKKDET
+331 TDVKKDETKPSTDVKKDET

-350 KKDDV
+350 KKD
-355 KKDETK
+355 ETK
-361 PSTDVKKD
+361 PSTDV
-369 DVKKEE
+369 
-375 GNGKND
+375 
-381 RPSLDDLKKDE
+381 KKDE

-453 LSDNVKAEK
+453 LSDNVKSEK

>member
-1 MEMKKSLIKLQCVA
+1 MKMKKSLIKLQCAA
-15 ALMLTVGAPTMQS
+15 ALMLTVGAPALQS
-28 VSLVHADTT
+28 VSLAHADTT
-37 TQTQKDATS
+37 TQTQKDAIS

-65 TGGKELSLTKVE
+65 TGGKDLSITKVE
-77 LIDKDGKSLA
+77 LLDKDEKSLA
-87 TIYDAAKEDASVT
+87 TIYDSAKEDASVT

-180 DTSKKEDDSKK
+180 EASKKEDDSKKDDSKKEDDSKK
-191 DDTSKKEDDSKND
+191 DDTSKKEDDSK
-204 DSKKDE
+204 KD
-210 SKKEDDSKKDDSKKD
+210 
-225 DSKKDDTSKKED
+225 
-237 DSKKDESKKDDSK
+237 
-250 KDDSKK
+250 
-256 DETKPSTDLK
+256 DLK
-266 KDDSKKDETKPSTD
+266 KD
-280 LKKEDTN
+280 
-287 KKDDK
+287 
-292 LPETKPSTDDK
+292 
-303 KDDVKKDETK
+303 
-313 PSTDVK
+313 DVK

-331 TDVKKDDVKKDET
+331 TDLKKEDDSKKDDTFKKDEKLPET
-344 KPSTDV
+344 KPSTDLKKEDDS
-350 KKDDV
+350 KKDD
-355 KKDETK
+355 TK
-361 PSTDVKKD
+361 PSTDL
-369 DVKKEE
+369 KKEE
-375 GNGKND
+375 GNSKND
-381 RPSLDDLKKDE
+381 RPSLDDLKKDDASKKDD
-392 TKPSTDV
+392 TA

-411 AKNLFAPIVKEKY
+411 DKNLFAPIVKEKY

-453 LSDNVKAEK
+453 LLDNVKVEK

-470 NLKAEA
+470 ALKAEA

-487 KAYSPAFDA
+487 KAYSPTFDA

-521 TKPSTDV
+521 TKSSI
-528 KKDDVK
+528 DVK

-551 NDVKKDDVK
+551 
-560 KDETK
+560 DETK
-565 PSTDVKKDEVKSD
+565 PSTDV
-578 ETKKDETAPSSDV
+578 T
-591 KKDEVKSD
+591 KDEVKSD
-599 DTTKDE
+599 DTKKDE
-605 TKPSTDVKQDQ
+605 TVPLADVKQDQ
-616 TQPSSSAKIQGKA
+616 TQSSSSDKIQGKA
-629 PIKGKYANT
+629 IAKGKYANT
-638 NEKTNPIAVIA
+638 NEKSSPVASIV
-649 GALGLALAGIAGV
+649 GVLGLTLVGLAGF
-662 IGWKKHKESNENES
+662 IGWKKHKASNENES

>member
-54 SEQPGTVLLRH
+54 SEQPGTALLRH

-147 TAASKQFNAKTE
+147 TAAAKQFNAKSE

-191 DDTSKKEDDSKND
+191 DDTSKKEDDSKKD
-204 DSKKDE
+204 ESKKDD

-225 DSKKDDTSKKED
+225 ESKKDDSKKDD
-237 DSKKDESKKDDSK
+237 SKKDDSK

-266 KDDSKKDETKPSTD
+266 KDDSKKDETKPSTG
-280 LKKEDTN
+280 LKKDDTN
-287 KKDDK
+287 KKDEK
-292 LPETKPSTDDK
+292 LPETKPST
-303 KDDVKKDETK
+303 DVKKDETK

-319 KDDVKKDETKPS
+319 KDETKPSTDVKKDETKPS
-331 TDVKKDDVKKDET
+331 TDV
-344 KPSTDV
+344 
-350 KKDDV
+350 
-355 KKDETK
+355 
-361 PSTDVKKD
+361 
-369 DVKKEE
+369 
-375 GNGKND
+375 
-381 RPSLDDLKKDE
+381 KKDE

-508 SNTVKKDDVKKDE
+508 SNTVKKDDVTKEE

-534 KDQTKPSTDV
+534 KDVTKPST
-544 KKDDVKK
+544 DVKK

-565 PSTDVKKDEVKSD
+565 PSTDVKKDDVKSD
-578 ETKKDETAPSSDV
+578 ETEKDETAPSSDV

-599 DTTKDE
+599 DTKKDE

>member
-37 TQTQKDATS
+37 TTQTQKDATS

-54 SEQPGTVLLRH
+54 SEQPGTALLRH

-127 KLGDKEAIATVAV
+127 KLGEKEAIATVAV

-191 DDTSKKEDDSKND
+191 DDTSKK
-204 DSKKDE
+204 
-210 SKKEDDSKKDDSKKD
+210 DDSKKDDSKKD
-225 DSKKDDTSKKED
+225 DAKKE
-237 DSKKDESKKDDSK
+237 DDSK

-266 KDDSKKDETKPSTD
+266 KDDTSKKDETKPSTD
-280 LKKEDTN
+280 LKKDDTN
-287 KKDDK
+287 KKDEK
-292 LPETKPSTDDK
+292 LPETKPST
-303 KDDVKKDETK
+303 DVKKDETK

-319 KDDVKKDETKPS
+319 KDETKPSTDVKKDETKPS
-331 TDVKKDDVKKDET
+331 TDVKKDETKPSTDVKKDET

-350 KKDDV
+350 
-355 KKDETK
+355 
-361 PSTDVKKD
+361 
-369 DVKKEE
+369 
-375 GNGKND
+375 
-381 RPSLDDLKKDE
+381 KKDE

-453 LSDNVKAEK
+453 LSDNVKSEK

-551 NDVKKDDVK
+551 NDVKKNDVKKDDVK

-578 ETKKDETAPSSDV
+578 DAKKDETAPSSDV

-599 DTTKDE
+599 DTKKDE

-649 GALGLALAGIAGV
+649 GALGLALAGVAGV

>member
-147 TAASKQFNAKTE
+147 TAAAKQFNAKTE

-191 DDTSKKEDDSKND
+191 DDTSKK
-204 DSKKDE
+204 
-210 SKKEDDSKKDDSKKD
+210 
-225 DSKKDDTSKKED
+225 D

-256 DETKPSTDLK
+256 EDTPKKEDDSKKDDSKKDDTSK

-319 KDDVKKDETKPS
+319 KDETKPS

-361 PSTDVKKD
+361 PSTDLKKD

-453 LSDNVKAEK
+453 LSDDVKSEK

-487 KAYSPAFDA
+487 KAYSLAFDA

-528 KKDDVK
+528 KKDV
-534 KDQTKPSTDV
+534 TKPSTDV

-551 NDVKKDDVK
+551 DDVKKDDVK

-578 ETKKDETAPSSDV
+578 DTKKDETAPSSDV

-599 DTTKDE
+599 DAKKDE

>member
-54 SEQPGTVLLRH
+54 SEQPGTALLRH

-127 KLGDKEAIATVAV
+127 KLGEKEAMATVAV

-147 TAASKQFNAKTE
+147 TAAAKQFNAKSE

-191 DDTSKKEDDSKND
+191 DDTSKK
-204 DSKKDE
+204 
-210 SKKEDDSKKDDSKKD
+210 DDSKKDDSKKD
-225 DSKKDDTSKKED
+225 DAKKE
-237 DSKKDESKKDDSK
+237 DDSK

-266 KDDSKKDETKPSTD
+266 KDDTSKKDETKPSTD
-280 LKKEDTN
+280 LKKDDTN
-287 KKDDK
+287 KKDEK
-292 LPETKPSTDDK
+292 LPETKPST
-303 KDDVKKDETK
+303 DVKKDETK

-319 KDDVKKDETKPS
+319 KDETKPSTDVKKDETKPS
-331 TDVKKDDVKKDET
+331 TDVKKDETKPSTDVKKDET

-350 KKDDV
+350 
-355 KKDETK
+355 
-361 PSTDVKKD
+361 
-369 DVKKEE
+369 
-375 GNGKND
+375 
-381 RPSLDDLKKDE
+381 KKDE

-453 LSDNVKAEK
+453 LSDNVKSEK

-551 NDVKKDDVK
+551 DDVKKNDVKKDDVKKDDVK

-578 ETKKDETAPSSDV
+578 DTKKDETAPSSDV

-649 GALGLALAGIAGV
+649 GALGLALAAVAGV
-662 IGWKKHKESNENES
+662 IRWKKHKESNENES

>member
-77 LIDKDGKSLA
+77 LIDKDGKSVA

-191 DDTSKKEDDSKND
+191 DDTSKKEDTP
-204 DSKKDE
+204 KKDE
-210 SKKEDDSKKDDSKKD
+210 SKKD

-250 KDDSKK
+250 KEDDSKKDDSKKEDDSKK
-256 DETKPSTDLK
+256 DESKKDDSKKDDSKKDDSK

-292 LPETKPSTDDK
+292 LPETKPSTD
-303 KDDVKKDETK
+303 
-313 PSTDVK
+313 VK

-331 TDVKKDDVKKDET
+331 TDVKKED
-344 KPSTDV
+344 
-350 KKDDV
+350 
-355 KKDETK
+355 
-361 PSTDVKKD
+361 
-369 DVKKEE
+369 
-375 GNGKND
+375 GNDKND

-399 KKDETKTAPTAD
+399 KKDQTKPSTDVKKDETKTAPTAD
-411 AKNLFAPIVKEKY
+411 TKNLFAPIVKEKY

-551 NDVKKDDVK
+551 DDVK

-599 DTTKDE
+599 ETKKDE

-649 GALGLALAGIAGV
+649 GALGLALAAAAGV
-662 IGWKKHKESNENES
+662 IGWKKHKESKENES